1 MTECYDVIVVG
12 SGPGGATAA
21 YFLAEKGLRVLVLE
35 RETLPRYKACG
46 GGVSA
51 RMLEIFPF
59 SFDPVIESR
68 VASIRYDLRG
78 RVVTIP
84 MPERPMRMVMR
95 ADFDAYIL
103 QHSRAEIRQGVA
115 VSEVREEADG
125 VRVTTRTGEVFEGRF
140 LVGADG
146 ASSVVAKSLGLRR
159 QKPLAAAIEVE
170 AQVKPEVFRRF
181 ADKPVF
187 IFGEIEMGYLW
198 IFPKAD
204 HLSVGI
210 GAFHPKPGE
219 LQATLARVMDAY
231 EIDVRGQPTH
241 GHPLPIYTQREP
253 IATAHS
259 LLVGDAAGLI
269 DPFTGEGIRFAIKS
283 GRLAAEAILSGDL
296 AVYAKQVYRQIG
308 SSHQVGVGLAYLF
321 YRHPRACFALGV
333 RNPLATSAFI
343 DLLSDRAR
351 YPTLIFRLFAT
362 LPAFLAAEGVAAL
375 AGVFGGR
382 ERRQRVRQAL
392 YRLPLD
398 G

>member
-1 MTECYDVIVVG
+1 MTDFYDAIVVG

-21 YFLAEKGLRVLVLE
+21 FFLAEKGLRVLVLE

-51 RMLEIFPF
+51 RMLESFPF

-68 VASIRYDLRG
+68 VESIRYDLGG
-78 RVVTIP
+78 RSVTIP

-95 ADFDAYIL
+95 ADFDQFIL
-103 QHSRAEIRQGVA
+103 THTRAEVRQGVA
-115 VSEVREEADG
+115 VSQVEELPD
-125 VRVTTRTGEVFEGRF
+125 RVVVTAKSGEVFESRY
-140 LVGADG
+140 LIGADG
-146 ASSVVAKSLGLRR
+146 ASSLVAKALGLRR
-159 QKPLAAAIEVE
+159 EKSLAAAIEVE
-170 AQVKPEVFRRF
+170 AQVSPEAFRRY

-187 IFGEIEMGYLW
+187 IFGEIDMGYLW
-198 IFPKAD
+198 IFPKAR

-210 GAFHPKPGE
+210 GAFHPKPGQ
-219 LQATLARVMDAY
+219 LQSTLARVMDRY
-231 EIDVRGQPTH
+231 GIDVRGQPTH
-241 GHPLPIYTQREP
+241 GHPLPVYIRREP
-253 IATAHS
+253 IATTRS

-283 GRLAAEAILSGDL
+283 GRLAAEAILAGDL
-296 AVYAKQVYRQIG
+296 ARYGRQVYRQIG
-308 SSHQVGVGLAYLF
+308 SSHRFGVGLAYLF

-351 YPTLIFRLFAT
+351 YPDLILRLFAT
-362 LPAFLAAEGVAAL
+362 LPAFLAAEGIAAL
-375 AGVFGGR
+375 GGVFGGHD
-382 ERRQRVRQAL
+382 RRKQIRQML
-392 YRLPLD
+392 YKLPLD

>member
-1 MTECYDVIVVG
+1 MTERYDVIVVG

-46 GGVSA
+46 GGVAA

-59 SFDPVIESR
+59 SFDAVIESR

-84 MPERPMRMVMR
+84 MPEKPMRMVMR
-95 ADFDAYIL
+95 ADFDAHIL
-103 QHSRAEIRQGVA
+103 RHSKAEFRQAIA
-115 VSEVREEADG
+115 VSEIQEDAGG
-125 VRVTTRTGEVFEGRF
+125 VRVTARTGEVFESRY

-146 ASSVVAKSLGLRR
+146 ASSMVAKSLGLRR

-170 AQVKPEVFRRF
+170 AQVPAEIFHRF

-187 IFGEIEMGYLW
+187 IFGEIDLGYLW
-198 IFPKAD
+198 VFPKAN

-219 LQATLARVMDAY
+219 LQTTLARVMDTY
-231 EIDVRGQPTH
+231 GIDVRGQPTH
-241 GHPLPIYTQREP
+241 GHPLPIYTHREP
-253 IATAHS
+253 ISTAHS

-283 GRLAAEAILSGDL
+283 GRLAADAILAEDL
-296 AVYAKQVYRQIG
+296 ARYSKQVYQQIG
-308 SSHQVGVGLAYLF
+308 SSHRFGVGLAYLF

-351 YPTLIFRLFAT
+351 YPALIFRLFAT
-362 LPAFLAAEGVAAL
+362 LPAFLMAEGLAAL

-382 ERRQRVRQAL
+382 DRRQRVRQAL
-392 YRLPLD
+392 YHLPLE